1 MEANYSFFF
10 NKMKTEISNIN
21 YHLYEIT
28 KIYESLITSIETFDN
43 LENEDKKEKEGQF
56 FLKLKFIEFMKD
68 YNMKIHETTILKN
81 KINNMIQENCEHTYI
96 YDTID
101 SGLDNSV
108 SIEYCNKC
116 YKVLE

>member
-43 LENEDKKEKEGQF
+43 LENEDKKEKEG
-56 FLKLKFIEFMKD
+56 
-68 YNMKIHETTILKN
+68 
-81 KINNMIQENCEHTYI
+81 
-96 YDTID
+96 
-101 SGLDNSV
+101 
-108 SIEYCNKC
+108 
-116 YKVLE
+116 